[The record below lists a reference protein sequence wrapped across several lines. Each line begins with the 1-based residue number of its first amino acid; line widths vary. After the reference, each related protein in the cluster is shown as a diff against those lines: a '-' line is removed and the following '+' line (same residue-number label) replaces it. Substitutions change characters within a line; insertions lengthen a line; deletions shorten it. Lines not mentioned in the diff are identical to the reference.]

1 MQFLSKLAKRIVM
14 GSFQIKL
21 FCFFICLWL
30 CFGRLQAQLPEGFVY
45 VDKIIPD
52 IEVRLSY
59 FNRQN
64 FVGDTIDGYR
74 ANKLILTH
82 ETALA
87 LAKVQSYLQ
96 SKNLCLVVFDG
107 YRPQTAVN
115 HFVRWAQNL
124 NDTIMKS
131 VYYPD
136 VEKRHLFRD
145 GYIASKSGHSR
156 GSTLDLGLINGN
168 TGELVDMGTI
178 FDFFGEA
185 SAVDYLNLT
194 DSQIK
199 NRNILQEAM
208 QRFGFRNYPKEWW
221 HFTLRNE
228 PFPDTYFDFPVE

>member
-1 MQFLSKLAKRIVM
+1 MGLLQFKLLCYSI
-14 GSFQIKL
+14 GL
-21 FCFFICLWL
+21 LL
-30 CFGRLQAQLPEGFVY
+30 CFGQLQAQLPEGFVY
-45 VDKIIPD
+45 VERLIPD

-59 FNRQN
+59 YSNQN

-74 ANKLILTH
+74 ANKLILTY
-82 ETALA
+82 ETATA

-96 SKNLCLVVFDG
+96 SRNLCLVVFDG

-115 HFVRWAQNL
+115 HFVRWAQDL
-124 NDTIMKS
+124 NDTLMKPI
-131 VYYPD
+131 YYPD

-156 GSTLDLGLINGN
+156 GSTIDLGLINGN
-168 TGELVDMGTI
+168 TGALIDMGTT

-185 SAVDYLNLT
+185 SGIDYLNIT

-199 NRNILQEAM
+199 NRKILQEAM
-208 QRFGFRNYPKEWW
+208 MHFGFRNYPKEWW